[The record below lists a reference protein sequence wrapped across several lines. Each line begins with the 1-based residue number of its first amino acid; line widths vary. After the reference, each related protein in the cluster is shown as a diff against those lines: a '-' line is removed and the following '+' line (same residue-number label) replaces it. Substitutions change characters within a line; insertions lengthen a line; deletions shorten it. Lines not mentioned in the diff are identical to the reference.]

1 MIHCAPM
8 RIFVLG
14 VGATGSLLIKLLIR
28 HGHQVSC
35 GDRDPIR
42 ARAFLGEKP
51 VFPIHRVN
59 ARHVFDIARAAK
71 GCHLLINTCPA
82 VFNKIVLRAALRLRV
97 HYLDTASHLRHH
109 PFRPEQVD
117 FDEHFR
123 RKRRTALIDAGA
135 APGLTNVLAMYAGN
149 AFQTLDR
156 IQIRL
161 FEGTSSDSPVS
172 QWSPDSSFD
181 EAVSRPR
188 LYRNG
193 HFQFGK
199 KFGDREMF
207 RFLPPIGRV
216 AVMLAAQDEVVTLP
230 NALRLNEMD
239 AKIGGPDMDRLRRW
253 YKQGKLRRSR
263 GIAAARFPATPTPRL
278 ISRLVRGGLLR
289 NARFA
294 GAVLIRGR
302 MHGRQMLVR
311 WDATFPSLVDLRR
324 RGLSCSPIAWAN
336 AQLASIFVKH
346 FPRQRTGVVTPESL
360 PATVLKGILRDV
372 RSRGIRL
379 TKKAIPQ
386 KMSDEMDTI

>member
-1 MIHCAPM
+1 M
-8 RIFVLG
+8 LG
-14 VGATGSLLIKLLIR
+14 VGATGSLLIKLLVR
-28 HGHQVSC
+28 HGHHVSC

-42 ARAFLGEKP
+42 ARAFLGERP
-51 VFPIHRVN
+51 VCPIHRVN
-59 ARHVFDIARAAK
+59 ARNVFDIAKAAK
-71 GCHLLINTCPA
+71 GCHLLVNTCPA
-82 VFNKIVLRAALRLRV
+82 VLNKIVLRAALRLRV
-97 HYLDTASHLRHH
+97 HYLDTASQLRQH
-109 PFRPEQVD
+109 PFRPEQLD
-117 FDEHFR
+117 FDRHFR
-123 RKRRTALIDAGA
+123 RKRRTALIGAGA
-135 APGLTNVLAMYAGN
+135 APGLTNVLAMYAAT
-149 AFQTLDR
+149 AFETLER

-161 FEGTSSDSPVS
+161 FEGTSSEHPVS

-193 HFQFGK
+193 HYQFGK
-199 KFGDREMF
+199 KFGEREMF

-216 AVMLAAQDEVVTLP
+216 GVMLAAQDEVVTLP
-230 NALRLNEMD
+230 KALRLNEMD

-253 YKQGKLRRSR
+253 YRQGKLSRSR
-263 GIAAARFPATPTPRL
+263 GIAAARFPATPSPRL
-278 ISRLVRGGLLR
+278 ISRLVRAGLLR

-294 GAVLIRGR
+294 GVVLIYGR

-311 WDATFPSLVDLRR
+311 WDATFPSLVDLRH

-346 FPRQRTGVVTPESL
+346 LPRQHTGVITPESL
-360 PATVLKGILRDV
+360 PAAVLKSILRDV

-386 KMSDEMDTI
+386 KRSQEMDKI